1 MNIMR
6 KVIKYKNFSRVFWSS
21 SSDTIHKMSFT
32 IRVYDKDDI
41 KVSEEIKL
49 KMIEEIKNM

>member
-1 MNIMR
+1 MR